1 MMPELKSLRENFPTL
16 RADDA
21 PIYLDNACMTLRP
34 QSVIDAVGTYYS
46 KHPSCGGRS
55 IHRYANQVSQK
66 MADSRRKMASFI
78 NSPSAEQVIFTQNT
92 TNSLNQVAKGLSW
105 QEGDIVLTSDREHNS
120 NLIPWLQLEREQ
132 GIDHRVV
139 TSLPNN
145 LFDMEAFEAACADA
159 GGRLRL
165 VSMPQVG
172 NLDGVE
178 YPIKEIA
185 SVAHDHGAMMMVDA
199 AQSAPHMPL
208 DVQRMDI
215 DFMAFSVHKMLGPSG
230 VGILWGKEEL
240 LQDMRT
246 LSAGGETVKWSEY
259 EDLEWAGIPHR
270 FEGGLSNYA
279 GIIGAGA
286 AIDYLEKVGMQR
298 IHEHETKLNDILTN
312 GVKDLQGISIIGP
325 EDAKLRGGIC
335 SMLLDGFEAHEL
347 AIVLDESA
355 NIMVR
360 SGMHCVHSWFRSRGI
375 EDGSLRASC
384 YFYNTEDEINT
395 MVETMQELH
404 SVLF

>member
-1 MMPELKSLRENFPTL
+1 MLELEKLRQDFPTL
-16 RADDA
+16 RDHKA

-34 QSVIDAVGTYYS
+34 QSVIDAIDTYYS

-55 IHRYANQVSQK
+55 IHGYANQVSKK
-66 MADSRRKMASFI
+66 MSNSRRKVSDFF
-78 NSPSAEQVIFTQNT
+78 NSPNPSQVIFTQNT

-105 QEGDIVLTSDREHNS
+105 QEGDVVLTSDREHNS

-139 TSLPNN
+139 SSLPDNR
-145 LFDMEAFEAACADA
+145 FDIEAFEAACAEA
-159 GGRLRL
+159 GNRLRM

-178 YPIKEIA
+178 YPIAEIA
-185 SVAHDHGAMMMVDA
+185 SIAHDHGALMMVDA

-208 DVQRMDI
+208 DVQKMDV
-215 DFMAFSVHKMLGPSG
+215 DFMAASVHKMLGPSG
-230 VGILWGKEEL
+230 VGILWGKDEL
-240 LQDMRT
+240 LQEMRT
-246 LSAGGETVKWSEY
+246 ISAGGETVKWSEY
-259 EDLEWAGIPHR
+259 GDFEWAGIPHR

-286 AIDYLEKVGMQR
+286 AIDYLEKVGMER
-298 IHEHETKLNDILTN
+298 IHEHENKLNSILSK
-312 GVKDLQGISIIGP
+312 GVKDLHGISIIGP
-325 EDAKLRGGIC
+325 EDATLRGGIC
-335 SMLLDGFEAHEL
+335 SMILDGIEAHDL

-355 NIMVR
+355 NIMMR
-360 SGMHCVHSWFRSRGI
+360 SGMHCVHSWFRSRGL

-384 YFYNTEDEINT
+384 YFYNTEDEIRKV
-395 MVETMQELH
+395 VETMQELH
-404 SVLF
+404 SALF

>member
-1 MMPELKSLRENFPTL
+1 MPELKNLRENFPSL
-16 RADDA
+16 CANDA

-66 MADSRRKMASFI
+66 MAESRRKMANFI
-78 NSPSAEQVIFTQNT
+78 NSPSAEQVIFTRNT
-92 TNSLNQVAKGLSW
+92 THSLNQVAKGLSW
-105 QEGDIVLTSDREHNS
+105 QEEDIILTSDREHNS

-139 TSLPNN
+139 SSLPNN
-145 LFDMEAFEAACADA
+145 RFDMEAFEAACADA
-159 GGRLRL
+159 GDRLRL

-185 SVAHDHGAMMMVDA
+185 AVAHDHGAMMMVDA

-215 DFMAFSVHKMLGPSG
+215 DFIAFSVHKMLGPSG
-230 VGILWGKEEL
+230 VGVLWGKEEL
-240 LQDMRT
+240 LQGMRT

-259 EDLEWAGIPHR
+259 DDLEWAGIPHR
-270 FEGGLSNYA
+270 FEGGLSN
-279 GIIGAGA
+279 
-286 AIDYLEKVGMQR
+286 
-298 IHEHETKLNDILTN
+298 
-312 GVKDLQGISIIGP
+312 
-325 EDAKLRGGIC
+325 
-335 SMLLDGFEAHEL
+335 
-347 AIVLDESA
+347 
-355 NIMVR
+355 
-360 SGMHCVHSWFRSRGI
+360 
-375 EDGSLRASC
+375 
-384 YFYNTEDEINT
+384 
-395 MVETMQELH
+395 
-404 SVLF
+404 